1 MIGCRFDIAQEKIA
15 LKSCSLV
22 LIGETTDVE
31 EKKKLFEWL

>member
-22 LIGETTDVE
+22 LIGETIGVE
-31 EKKKLFEWL
+31 EKKLFEWL